1 MENGKR
7 QLKEAYDKVV
17 AQDRIVEVGTAGET
31 TKPVTQEATKPQ
43 VSEKADT
50 KQIASSEVGQANKA
64 QLPNTG
70 SAASQAAI
78 AAGLALLG
86 LSAGL
91 VATKGKKED

>member
-1 MENGKR
+1 M
-7 QLKEAYDKVV
+7 

-31 TKPVTQEATKPQ
+31 TKPVPQEATKPP

-50 KQIASSEVGQANKA
+50 KEIASSAASQAQKE

-70 SAASQAAI
+70 SAASRAAV

-86 LSAGL
+86 LSADL
-91 VATKGKKED
+91 VTTKGKKED